1 MKVLIISA
9 DNFEDIELLIP
20 YYRLIEEGTKVDIAS
35 IGKRNMKGKHV
46 TSYQSVA
53 DEMRDAGAIY
63 EDKEVVVDGNLL
75 TSRQPSDLPFFL
87 RETMKILKGE

>member
-1 MKVLIISA
+1 M
-9 DNFEDIELLIP
+9 
-20 YYRLIEEGTKVDIAS
+20 
-35 IGKRNMKGKHV
+35 

-63 EDKEVVVDGNLL
+63 EDKEVVVDGNLA

-87 RETMKILKGE
+87 KQTMKVLKGKQI